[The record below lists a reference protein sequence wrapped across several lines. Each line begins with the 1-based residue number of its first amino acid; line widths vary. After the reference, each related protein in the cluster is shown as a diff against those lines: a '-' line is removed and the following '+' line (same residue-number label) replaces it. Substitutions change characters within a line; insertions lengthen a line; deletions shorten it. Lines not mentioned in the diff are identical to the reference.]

1 MKIREI
7 EKSDAEK
14 YLKLLLNLDK
24 EDNKMATQVYKA
36 QDNIKKLEMEIN
48 FINKTNSKLLIV
60 EDSKK
65 FVGYLSIERDIM
77 NRKITGFL
85 HVGLLEKYTNKGIGT
100 KLVEVASDWC
110 KDNDI
115 HTLYLRVRADNTK
128 AIALFKRM
136 GFIIDGT
143 VAEELK
149 ETDSEYD
156 ELQMLKAL
164 KDARVNLKIRSA

>member
-14 YLKLLLNLDK
+14 YLKLLLKLDK

-36 QDNIKKLEMEIN
+36 QNSIKKQESEIN

-60 EDSKK
+60 EDSKEL
-65 FVGYLSIERDIM
+65 VGYISIERDTM

-85 HVGLLEKYTNKGIGT
+85 HVGLLKKYTNKGIGT
-100 KLVEVASDWC
+100 KLIEDASNWC
-110 KDNDI
+110 KENDI
-115 HTLYLRVRADNTK
+115 HTLYLRVREDNTK

-136 GFIIDGT
+136 GFIIDGK
-143 VAEELK
+143 VVEELK
-149 ETDSEYD
+149 ETDTDYD
-156 ELQMLKAL
+156 ELQMSKSLKEV
-164 KDARVNLKIRSA
+164 KMNKIIISA